1 MMVSQFA
8 ETSYSCGSDCQ
19 CMYQTELAS
28 ECRIAGL
35 GVLEQY
41 GYKTGRT
48 GEWVGILLG
57 IVLGY
62 RILGW
67 VALSLR
73 K

>member
-1 MMVSQFA
+1 MMVNEFA
-8 ETSYSCGSDCQ
+8 ERTYDCDSGCH
-19 CMYQTELAS
+19 CMYQTDLAS
-28 ECRIAGL
+28 ECKISGL

-62 RILGW
+62 RLLGLG
-67 VALSLR
+67 AMMLR

>member
-1 MMVSQFA
+1 MMVNEFA
-8 ETSYSCGSDCQ
+8 ERTYSCGNDCQ
-19 CMYQTELAS
+19 CMYQTDLAP
-28 ECRIAGL
+28 ECRISGL

-48 GEWVGILLG
+48 AECVGILLA

-62 RILGW
+62 RLLGW
-67 VALSLR
+67 GVMALR